1 MMMKIHF
8 QHIGLLVEQNFVLED
23 DRLFILSKQNAIF
36 STHNTLISVGMFQQG
51 IIGAFGTIGISPT
64 QFKFRSP
71 YFLLRTNKELAM
83 KSRRGKARRISAASF
98 PGCEFFLTT
107 SVPPFDSSIST
118 FLLLGGSPETQV

>member
-1 MMMKIHF
+1 
-8 QHIGLLVEQNFVLED
+8 
-23 DRLFILSKQNAIF
+23 
-36 STHNTLISVGMFQQG
+36 MFQQG
-51 IIGAFGTIGISPT
+51 IIGAFGTTEISPT
-64 QFKFRSP
+64 QFETPQVRSL

-98 PGCEFFLTT
+98 PGWELFLRT